1 LGKLVVVIAV
11 QLFLRIA
18 SALQQHTAVAADQ
31 VRVTG
36 QGMHIKT
43 ALALAADVQPFV
55 FPVLQLIWSQRERV
69 AVADGQ
75 VLVLLAVELLACLVP
90 ER

>member
-1 LGKLVVVIAV
+1 MVFSYPQTVTARLL
-11 QLFLRIA
+11 L
-18 SALQQHTAVAADQ
+18 SAAADVR
-31 VRVTG
+31 VRVTE
-36 QGMHIKT
+36 QARHLT
-43 ALALAADVQPFV
+43 VVVVLAAGAQPFV

-69 AVADGQ
+69 AVAAGQ